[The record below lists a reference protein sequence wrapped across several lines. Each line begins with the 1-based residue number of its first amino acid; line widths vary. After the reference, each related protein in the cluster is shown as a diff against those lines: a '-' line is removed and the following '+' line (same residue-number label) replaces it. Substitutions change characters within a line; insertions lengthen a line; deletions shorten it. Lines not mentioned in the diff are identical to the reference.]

1 MSKEKFEVAFMAGG
15 LMLDALGRRLRRRS
29 TTPREAV
36 GEAMHELSAC
46 VEEHRAALADPDA
59 AEQSLAAVRA
69 ELCESPLDLATVTTH
84 LDRLR
89 VQAGSNIAVTE
100 AITEFYDAVD
110 AWLESTETG

>member
-36 GEAMHELSAC
+36 GEAMHELTTC
-46 VEEHRAALADPDA
+46 LRENHAALADPDA

-69 ELCESPLDLATVTTH
+69 ELCESPPDMATVTEH
-84 LDRLR
+84 LDLLR
-89 VQAGSNIAVTE
+89 IQAGSDVAVAE
-100 AITEFYDAVD
+100 AITALYDAVD
-110 AWLESTETG
+110 AWLESAETG